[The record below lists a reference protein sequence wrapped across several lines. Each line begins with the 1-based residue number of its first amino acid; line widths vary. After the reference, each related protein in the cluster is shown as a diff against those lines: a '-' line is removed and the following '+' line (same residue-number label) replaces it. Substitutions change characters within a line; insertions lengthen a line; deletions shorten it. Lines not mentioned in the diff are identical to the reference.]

1 MSGTI
6 SAYATRVLHKSA
18 LQRKENSFLLD
29 LSLYLKG
36 GEGGRHAFSELS
48 RITIIICGIEKGD
61 AIIREEKVEKGR
73 WEQDSLEISFLD
85 TRGEELLRKAF
96 EDSFQISAERLDSL
110 MYSRIGSMDGRIL
123 EKEKGSGDGMDL
135 KRTIFESPSRLVGD
149 V

>member
-1 MSGTI
+1 MG
-6 SAYATRVLHKSA
+6 AR
-18 LQRKENSFLLD
+18 F
-29 LSLYLKG
+29 
-36 GEGGRHAFSELS
+36 
-48 RITIIICGIEKGD
+48 
-61 AIIREEKVEKGR
+61 
-73 WEQDSLEISFLD
+73 EISFLD

-123 EKEKGSGDGMDL
+123 EKEKGSGDGVDL